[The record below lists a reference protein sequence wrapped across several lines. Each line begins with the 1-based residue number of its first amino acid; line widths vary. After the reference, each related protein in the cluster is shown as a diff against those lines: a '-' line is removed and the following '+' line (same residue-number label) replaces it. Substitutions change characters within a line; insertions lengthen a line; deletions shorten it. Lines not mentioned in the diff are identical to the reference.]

1 MSNTSPKYKGR
12 GREKQFLKSVL
23 KQHDCNYV
31 KFKNKIKL
39 EKKKTQHDWTSVL
52 CCIAWDSVGLESSV
66 SWISSGGVEKMRQK
80 DKHQNNHIA
89 LYVWPGS
96 CCSVA
101 HSCSTL
107 CDPKNCNTPG
117 LPVLTISQSLLKPM
131 SIESVMPSNHLILCC
146 PLLLLPSIFPSIRVF
161 SNESAQQY
169 EKAWF
174 WTLFNSVMY
183 CF

>member
-12 GREKQFLKSVL
+12 GREKQFQKPVL
-23 KQHDCNYV
+23 K
-31 KFKNKIKL
+31 
-39 EKKKTQHDWTSVL
+39 QHDWTSVL

-96 CCSVA
+96 CCSVT
-101 HSCSTL
+101 HSCLTL
-107 CDPKNCNTPG
+107 CDPMNCNTPG

-131 SIESVMPSNHLILCC
+131 SIESVMPSNRLILCR
-146 PLLLLPSIFPSIRVF
+146 PLLFLPSIFPSIRVF
-161 SNESAQQY
+161 ISV
-169 EKAWF
+169 WF
-174 WTLFNSVMY
+174 QVEVLGD
-183 CF
+183 